1 MIKER
6 FSFEKAYRAR
16 TLFRIGNMLFLS
28 LATLFIL
35 VPIIRVISDSLDE
48 RAAINVLRLV
58 PEQWTI
64 SAYKMILSQR
74 ALYRPFLISIFVTT
88 TGTALAMTL
97 TTTLSYG
104 LIHKELPGRGFF
116 VYMILITMIFRAGLI
131 PTYMVIRSLGILDT
145 LLPVILGP
153 CVNAFYFILLMNF
166 FRTIPKDF
174 SEAAEAEG
182 AGKVQIFFRI
192 ILPLAKPGLAA
203 IGLFYA
209 VLYWNTFF
217 SFIIYINNYKLWNF
231 QVILRDMVLESETSL
246 PSLDASS
253 IAPESLKNAVIIV
266 AIIPV
271 AILYPFLQKYFVK
284 GVNLGGI
291 KG

>member
-1 MIKER
+1 V
-6 FSFEKAYRAR
+6 
-16 TLFRIGNMLFLS
+16 FLA
-28 LATLFIL
+28 LVTLFIV
-35 VPIIRVISDSLDE
+35 VPVLRVISDSLDDK
-48 RAAINVLRLV
+48 AAVNVLRLV
-58 PEQWTI
+58 PERWSIT
-64 SAYKMILSQR
+64 AYKLILSQR
-74 ALYRPFLISIFVTT
+74 ALYRPFLVSVFVTVS
-88 TGTALAMTL
+88 GTAIAMVL
-97 TTTLSYG
+97 TTMLAYG
-104 LIHKELPGRGFF
+104 LIHKELPGRSIF
-116 VYMILITMIFRAGLI
+116 VYLILITMIFRAGLI

-145 LLPVILGP
+145 LVPVVLGP

-166 FRTIPKDF
+166 FRTIPRDF

-182 AGKVQIFFRI
+182 AGKIQIFIRI

-209 VLYWNTFF
+209 VLYWNEFF

-246 PSLDASS
+246 PSLDASR